1 MCRNRKQPSS
11 LSPSALDSRTNERMS
26 KSRLWITMTF
36 LHVTT
41 TTCHGSDCLPVT
53 CMYVIQGLG
62 PTPYSAVIEGWMSV
76 PPREKENCPG
86 ACFPTSQ
93 HLEFRSLEEQPCPAD
108 ELREGLQRSRLQ
120 RGTLLSSG
128 HPWKLQGGGRGAY
141 VAPLT
146 DMIYI
151 SIESM
156 RTMTQMVSYMANTP
170 QALWLQPV
178 LILTLFFKTDGNTWL
193 IKIVRSKH

>member
-128 HPWKLQGGGRGAY
+128 HPWKLQGGGQGSLCRSPYWHDLHIDWKHEDDDSNGVLHGKYSAGT
-141 VAPLT
+141 VTAASF
-146 DMIYI
+146 DF
-151 SIESM
+151 
-156 RTMTQMVSYMANTP
+156 NT
-170 QALWLQPV
+170 
-178 LILTLFFKTDGNTWL
+178 FF
-193 IKIVRSKH
+193 